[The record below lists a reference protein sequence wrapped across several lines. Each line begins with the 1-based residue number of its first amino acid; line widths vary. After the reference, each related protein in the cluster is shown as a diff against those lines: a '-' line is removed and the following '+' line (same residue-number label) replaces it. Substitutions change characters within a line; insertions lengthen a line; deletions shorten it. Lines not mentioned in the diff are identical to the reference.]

1 MSSHTLNVLHTFD
14 NCDFAGWDTT
24 ACHVISATGYYMAL
38 NSRPLLVLV
47 NSIKTNESIRAQDNW
62 DDAKPYGNLMLCSF
76 SDIRNLAIKVQMQN
90 TNRLL
95 DWLKIQYGTTS
106 ILATYTDAI
115 TISKLSVSGDCN
127 PTSIIDRLLALF
139 THLEDNKFIHANPVQ
154 AMTLLLKLPLQ
165 IKKIVHN

>member
-1 MSSHTLNVLHTFD
+1 
-14 NCDFAGWDTT
+14 
-24 ACHVISATGYYMAL
+24 MAL

-106 ILATYTDAI
+106 ILAAYTDAI
-115 TISKLSVSGDCN
+115 TINKLSVSGDCN

-139 THLEDNKFIHANPVQ
+139 THLEDNKFIYANPVQ